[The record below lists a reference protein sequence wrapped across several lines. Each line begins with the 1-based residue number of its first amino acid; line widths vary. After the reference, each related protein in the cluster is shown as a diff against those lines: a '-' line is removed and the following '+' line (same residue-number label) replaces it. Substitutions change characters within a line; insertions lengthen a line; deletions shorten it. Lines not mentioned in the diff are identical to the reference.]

1 MHVHATL
8 VTLRDP
14 TTIDRC
20 AALMSSMTGRIP
32 GLIRLEVTRNEL
44 AEPHA
49 CDLALTTTWVD
60 LDAYLAYKTDP
71 VHVAV
76 ATEVR
81 ALMTSATTLDHTVE
95 ADAVS
100 GP

>member
-20 AALMSSMTGRIP
+20 AALMSSMAGRIP
-32 GLIRLEVTRNEL
+32 GLVRLEVRRNEL
-44 AEPHA
+44 AEPNA
-49 CDLALTTTWVD
+49 CDIALITTWAD
-60 LDAYLAYKTDP
+60 LDAYVAYKTDP

-81 ALMTSATTLDHTVE
+81 ALMASATTLDHTL
-95 ADAVS
+95 DVS
-100 GP
+100 NG